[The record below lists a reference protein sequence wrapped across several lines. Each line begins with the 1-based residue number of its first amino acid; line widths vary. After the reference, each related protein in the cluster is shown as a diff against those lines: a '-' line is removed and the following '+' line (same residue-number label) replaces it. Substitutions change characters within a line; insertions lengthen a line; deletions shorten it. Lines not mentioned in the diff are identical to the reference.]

1 MYYGVKPKEMLRIK
15 RQVKGT
21 NASLK
26 TLKRRQ
32 IRRVSDDL
40 GSRSKVLLHKEKM
53 ILRHGYNIGQ
63 RNLQKTPR
71 GRAHLSSKSVIYT
84 DAGP

>member
-15 RQVKGT
+15 RTVKGT

-40 GSRSKVLLHKEKM
+40 GSRSKVLLHK
-53 ILRHGYNIGQ
+53 
-63 RNLQKTPR
+63 
-71 GRAHLSSKSVIYT
+71 
-84 DAGP
+84 